1 MKPFRIVPA
10 ISEFTEFEEFAR
22 QEGLNEKDLIITNEY
37 IYEPVNKTLNLPCK
51 TLFQEKYGASEP
63 TDVMIDAILDA
74 VRGEDFE
81 RIIAIGGGSVMDIS
95 KLVSVA
101 SADDKVDDLFAAPEK
116 IKKRHMLYCLPTTCG
131 TGSEVTC
138 LVSVNRTRLGT
149 KVGFGVNDMFADHAV
164 LISSL
169 LQSLPYKVFATSS
182 IDAFVHA
189 AESYL
194 SPNACEMSRMFSENA
209 LKLIISGWIK
219 ADKEGAGETWKKYAA
234 EFQRGSNYAGI
245 AFGYGGCAAV
255 HALAYPLGG
264 VHHVPHGQSN
274 QMMFEAVMRK
284 YKEKKP
290 VGKINNFEAVLAE
303 IIGCGSGE
311 ALERLYELLE
321 KVLKRDALHEQG
333 VTDDELPVYAETV
346 IKTQQR
352 LLNNNYVELSQDD
365 VLEIYKSA
373 F

>member
-1 MKPFRIVPA
+1 MKPFQIVPA
-10 ISEFTEFEEFAR
+10 ISEFTDFTEFAR
-22 QEGLNEKDLIITNEY
+22 QEKLNEKDLIITNEY
-37 IYEPVNKTLNLPCK
+37 IYAPANKEAGLACQTC
-51 TLFQEKYGASEP
+51 FIEKYGTQEP
-63 TDVMIDAILDA
+63 TDVMIDEILA
-74 VRGEDFE
+74 ELKGKDFD

-95 KLVSVA
+95 KLISVA
-101 SADDKVDDLFAAPEK
+101 SQSDTVDDLFAAPEK
-116 IKKRHMLYCLPTTCG
+116 IKKRHKLYCLPTTCG

-149 KVGFGVNDMFADHAV
+149 KVGFGVPDMFADQAV
-164 LISSL
+164 LISGL

-182 IDAFVHA
+182 IDAMVHA
-189 AESYL
+189 VESYL

-209 LKLIISGWIK
+209 LKLILSGWVK
-219 ADKEGAGETWKKYAA
+219 AEKDGGGEAWKKYAA
-234 EFQRGSNYAGI
+234 QFQRGSDYAGI

-284 YKEKKP
+284 YQEKQP
-290 VGKINNFEAVLAE
+290 VGKINDLEELLAQ
-303 IIGCGSGE
+303 ILDCGSEEAME
-311 ALERLYELLE
+311 ALYSLLRR
-321 KVLKRDALHEQG
+321 VLKCDALHEQG
-333 VTDDELPVYAETV
+333 VTQDELPVYAETV

-352 LLNNNYVELSQDD
+352 LLNNNYTALTQDD
-365 VLEIYKSA
+365 VLDIYRSA

>member
-1 MKPFRIVPA
+1 MKPFQIVPA
-10 ISEFTEFEEFAR
+10 ISEFTDFSEFAK

-37 IYEPVNKTLNLPCK
+37 IYAPANEGLNLPCQ
-51 TLFQEKYGASEP
+51 TCFIEKYGTQEP
-63 TDVMIDAILDA
+63 TDVMIDAILDELKKIEFDR
-74 VRGEDFE
+74 V
-81 RIIAIGGGSVMDIS
+81 IAIGGGSVMDIS

-101 SADDKVDDLFAAPEK
+101 SAEDTVDDLFAAPDA
-116 IKKRHMLYCLPTTCG
+116 IVKRHKLYCLPTTCG

-149 KVGFGVNDMFADHAV
+149 KVGFGVPDMFADHAV
-164 LISSL
+164 LISGL

-182 IDAFVHA
+182 IDAMVHA
-189 AESYL
+189 LESYL

-209 LKLIISGWIK
+209 LKLILSGWIK
-219 ADKEGAGETWKKYAA
+219 ADREGGGEAWKKYAA
-234 EFQRGSNYAGI
+234 QFQRGSNYAGI

-284 YKEKKP
+284 YKAKKP
-290 VGKINNFEAVLAE
+290 VGKINDLEELL
-303 IIGCGSGE
+303 SGILSCSQKD
-311 ALERLYELLE
+311 ALEELYALLHR
-321 KVLKRDALHEQG
+321 VLKCDALNEQG
-333 VTDDELPVYAETV
+333 VTYDELPVYASTV

-352 LLNNNYVELSQDD
+352 LLNNNYVELTEED